1 MPQFEVSGQRPYVIE
16 GIEAIHTPRLLI
28 FLDRVKRNIGRM
40 KDYLHEAAPG
50 SGFRH
55 LMPHVKTHKS
65 SFIIKMMMEEGVTS
79 FKTSMNEAE
88 LAAQC
93 GAEEVFVAY
102 PLLYHDA
109 CRIADL
115 MSRYPS
121 TQFLVQMGSES
132 HAVILRQVAEERDVR
147 WQYLIDLDVG
157 MHRTGIDPAHA
168 FELHAKVS
176 DWPEFE
182 FAGLHGYDGHIH
194 HPDAK
199 DRERETQKSMAIL
212 SDVYDT
218 FVENGVSIPRIITSG
233 SISFRYDL
241 KILVDR
247 LGSDTLVQVSPG
259 NWVYWDTGYD
269 KIIPGEFEIAAVVL
283 AQVIEVKQGNRIT
296 LNLGHKR
303 YGVDRG
309 PVEVFSPPG
318 LKFLMYKE
326 EHTVL
331 EFGKDMIFQTGDYVL
346 IMPNHACS
354 TVNVYEHFTVIGKD
368 GKIEISESPVDGR
381 NR

>member
-1 MPQFEVSGQRPYVIE
+1 MLRFDVPGQKPYIIE
-16 GIEAIHTPRLLI
+16 GIEAIHTPRLLV
-28 FLDRVKRNIGRM
+28 FVDRVKRNIDRM
-40 KDYLHEAAPG
+40 KNYLHEAAPE

-65 SFIIKMMMEEGVTS
+65 SFILKMMMEEGVAS

-93 GAEEVFVAY
+93 GAKEVFVAY

-109 CRIADL
+109 HHIADL

-121 TQFLVQMGSES
+121 TQFFVQMGSES
-132 HAVILRQVAEERDVR
+132 HAAILKQVAGDRGIR

-157 MHRTGIDPAHA
+157 MHRTGIDPARA
-168 FELHAKVS
+168 FELYSKVS
-176 DWPEFE
+176 DWPEFK

-212 SDVYDT
+212 SDVFDA
-218 FVENGVSIPRIITSG
+218 FMKNGVGIPRIITSG
-233 SISFRYDL
+233 SISFQLDL
-241 KILVDR
+241 KILNDR
-247 LGSDTLVQVSPG
+247 FGTDTLVQVSPG

-309 PVEVFSPPG
+309 PVEVFSPPD
-318 LKFLMYKE
+318 LKFVMYKE

-331 EFGKDMIFQTGDYVL
+331 EFGNDMSFQTGDYVL
-346 IMPNHACS
+346 IVPNHACS
-354 TVNVYEHFTVIGKD
+354 TVNVYEHFTVIGED
-368 GKIEISESPVDGR
+368 GKIEVQESPVDAR